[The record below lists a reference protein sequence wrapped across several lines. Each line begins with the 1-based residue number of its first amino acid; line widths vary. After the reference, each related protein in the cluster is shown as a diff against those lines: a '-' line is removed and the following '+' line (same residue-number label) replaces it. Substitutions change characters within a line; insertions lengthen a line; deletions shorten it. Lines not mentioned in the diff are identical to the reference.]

1 MKQGPEEKDIK
12 SIKSS
17 WNIHLHSIWVFKW
30 FTKKNFLK
38 KWKWV
43 VFSTPVMNIYYK

>member
-17 WNIHLHSIWVFKW
+17 WNIHLHYIWVFKL
-30 FTKKNFLK
+30 FTKNNFFKKNENELSS
-38 KWKWV
+38 V
-43 VFSTPVMNIYYK
+43 LQ